1 MLCFYLK
8 LFRQEKCY
16 EIYKAATSTGKS
28 KTDEEVSI
36 KATEN
41 AVIPEERHHMIAEAA
56 YFRAE
61 HQDFQGA
68 NLERDWL
75 ESEVEIDNLLAS

>member
-1 MLCFYLK
+1 MK
-8 LFRQEKCY
+8 ST
-16 EIYKAATSTGKS
+16 KAATSTGKS
-28 KTDEEVSI
+28 KTDKGVSI

-41 AVIPEERHHMIAEAA
+41 TVTPEERHHMIAEAA

-61 HQDFQGA
+61 HRAFQGV
-68 NLERDWL
+68 NLEQDWL

>member
-1 MLCFYLK
+1 MK
-8 LFRQEKCY
+8 STKV
-16 EIYKAATSTGKS
+16 ATSTGKS

-36 KATEN
+36 KAPEN
-41 AVIPEERHHMIAEAA
+41 TVIPEERHHMIAEAA

-61 HQDFQGA
+61 HRAFQGA